1 MAWKKAKPFN
11 SLGGIWL
18 SERGVSS
25 LCTFRNEQVSRVR
38 QLLKDIGGPASAS
51 GVIPEINEHQTP
63 LFSEIW
69 MRFPASAF
77 DALLGTPP
85 VSRLAFVRTCG
96 KADEQEPKEVAS
108 LMEPDVG
115 LFYYGGHGL
124 PVQGE
129 NYLVPVDAK
138 GFCARSVPR
147 PPEWSPEAGRLRRVP
162 PYRPVRIGA
171 IKAGMLGFTAF
182 SPMSDLAARLESLL
196 RLYAA
201 ASDQGIDDRLAE
213 RFRKDLALL
222 VAEYGSKTVDAALDA
237 MPDEAWPSVFL
248 H

>member
-1 MAWKKAKPFN
+1 
-11 SLGGIWL
+11 
-18 SERGVSS
+18 
-25 LCTFRNEQVSRVR
+25 
-38 QLLKDIGGPASAS
+38 
-51 GVIPEINEHQTP
+51 
-63 LFSEIW
+63 
-69 MRFPASAF
+69 MR
-77 DALLGTPP
+77 T
-85 VSRLAFVRTCG
+85 
-96 KADEQEPKEVAS
+96 
-108 LMEPDVG
+108 
-115 LFYYGGHGL
+115 
-124 PVQGE
+124 
-129 NYLVPVDAK
+129 K
-138 GFCARSVPR
+138 GFCARSAAR